1 MCIRDRGDRF
11 DVGLALNSP
20 SFRIFGKGVVA
31 ADITANNMLYHG
43 QRIDILANDRQ
54 EKLHSV
60 YKTPWSVASGINI
73 DMKRGQLGIAV
84 QYYAGLEVY
93 DILKAKPAAFVL
105 SLIHISE
112 PTRLLSISYAVFC

>member
-1 MCIRDRGDRF
+1 MCIRDR
-11 DVGLALNSP
+11 
-20 SFRIFGKGVVA
+20 FRIFGKGVVA

-84 QYYAGLEVY
+84 QYYAGLEIY
-93 DILKAKPAAFVL
+93 DILKAKPAVFVRPQLAYADIGL
-105 SLIHISE
+105 SLIH
-112 PTRLLSISYAVFC
+112 